1 VELIVQVAILS
12 LCKRQKDSALLGV
25 GLLPV
30 GNATLLKYH
39 IMLAQRAGASKILCH
54 IDAVPGE
61 LAQHEDF
68 ARERGM
74 AWVNIRNIAEIGA
87 HIGDEDDALIIADGY
102 YSEPALFEAFI
113 TSDETGIL
121 TADSDGAF
129 PGFER
134 LDINTLWAGLLKL
147 PGTAFATLADV
158 PDDWSLESVL
168 LRQAIA
174 DKTPMQMVTGKDI
187 DYFGLCD
194 ASAVPI
200 DLRRSISAAN
210 SAKIKWRPFERLTRF
225 SASKL
230 APILWQNTKHMLAAD
245 ILIGILCITAII
257 LAYFGIYIAAIIAV
271 FIGFFLVDILQICA
285 RPLPADNVQKY
296 RVYAVIASAFMA
308 AAISAMGFLQ
318 LITAQLFTVSI
329 LSAIG
334 LFAALQW
341 ALLQILAARQ
351 TFAKPWLQLTFDP
364 LVQTIWLI
372 AGAFFI
378 IFPQMLFLLTAM
390 QLAIITL
397 SYKVADNVALT
408 KS

>member
-1 VELIVQVAILS
+1 MRIAILS

-39 IMLAQRAGASKILCH
+39 VTLAQRAGASKILCH

-61 LAQHEDF
+61 LALHEEF

-74 AWVNIRNIAEIGA
+74 SWVNIRSIAEIGA

-102 YSEPALFEAFI
+102 YSEAALFDAFM

-147 PGTAFATLADV
+147 PGTAFANLADV

-174 DKTPMQMVTGKDI
+174 GKAPMQMVTGKDI
-187 DYFGLCD
+187 EHFGLCD
-194 ASAVPI
+194 ASTAPI
-200 DLRRSISAAN
+200 DLRRSLAASY
-210 SAKIKWRPFERLTRF
+210 SAKIKWRPFDRLTRF
-225 SASKL
+225 AAGKL
-230 APILWQNTKHMLAAD
+230 APVLWQNSNRLLGAD
-245 ILIGILCITAII
+245 ILIGFLCVLALI
-257 LAYFGIYIAAIIAV
+257 LAYLGISSAAIIAV
-271 FIGFFLVDILQICA
+271 FIGLLLGNVLKLCA
-285 RPLPADNVQKY
+285 RPLPADNIQKY
-296 RVYAVIASAFMA
+296 RIYAIIASAFMV
-308 AAISAMGFLQ
+308 AAITSMHFLQ

-329 LSAIG
+329 LTTIG
-334 LFAALQW
+334 LFAAAQW
-341 ALLQILAARQ
+341 TMLQILAARQ
-351 TFAKPWLQLTFDP
+351 TFAKPWFQLAFDP
-364 LVQTIWLI
+364 LAQTIWLI
-372 AGAFFI
+372 IGTLFP
-378 IFPQMLFLLTAM
+378 IFPQMLFLLTAV

-397 SYKVADNVALT
+397 SFKIADNVALT

>member
-1 VELIVQVAILS
+1 MRVAILS

-61 LAQHEDF
+61 LALHEEF

-74 AWVNIRNIAEIGA
+74 SWVNIRSITEIGA
-87 HIGDEDDALIIADGY
+87 HIGDEDDAIIIADGY
-102 YSEPALFEAFI
+102 YSEVALFNAFM

-147 PGTAFATLADV
+147 PGTAFANLADV

-174 DKTPMQMVTGKDI
+174 DRAPMQMVTGKDI
-187 DYFGLCD
+187 ENFALCD
-194 ASAVPI
+194 ASTAPI
-200 DLRRSISAAN
+200 DLRRSFTAPA
-210 SAKIKWRPFERLTRF
+210 SAKNIWQPFDRL
-225 SASKL
+225 SLLAASKL
-230 APILWQNTKHMLAAD
+230 APMLWKNSGRLLGAN
-245 ILIGILCITAII
+245 IIIGILCVMSLI
-257 LAYFGIYIAAIIAV
+257 LAYFGISLAAIAAT
-271 FIGFFLVDILQICA
+271 FFGYLLVRILILCA

-296 RVYAVIASAFMA
+296 RNYAIVASAFA
-308 AAISAMGFLQ
+308 VTALTAMNFLQ

-329 LSAIG
+329 LTAIG
-334 LFAALQW
+334 LFAAAQW
-341 ALLQILAARQ
+341 VLLQTLASRL
-351 TFAKPWLQLTFDP
+351 TFAKPWYQLAFDP
-364 LVQTIWLI
+364 LMQTIWLVM
-372 AGAFFI
+372 GSLLT
-378 IFPQMLFLLTAM
+378 IFPQMLFLLTFA

>member
-1 VELIVQVAILS
+1 MRVAILS
-12 LCKRQKDSALLGV
+12 LCKRQKDSALSGV

-39 IMLAQRAGASKILCH
+39 VILAQRAGASKILCH

-61 LAQHEDF
+61 LALHEEF
-68 ARERGM
+68 AREHGM
-74 AWVNIRNIAEIGA
+74 AWVNIRSIADIGA

-102 YSEPALFEAFI
+102 YSEPPLFDAFM

-129 PGFER
+129 RGFER

-174 DKTPMQMVTGKDI
+174 GKAPMQMVTGKDI
-187 DYFGLCD
+187 VHFGLCD
-194 ASAVPI
+194 ASTAPI
-200 DLRRSISAAN
+200 DLRRTLTGPN
-210 SAKIKWRPFERLTRF
+210 SAKIKWRPFDRLTRL
-225 SASKL
+225 AAANL
-230 APILWQNTKHMLAAD
+230 APILWQNSKRLLGAD
-245 ILIGILCITAII
+245 ILIGILCVMAIV
-257 LAYFGIYIAAIIAV
+257 LGYFGIATAAIIAV
-271 FIGFFLVDILQICA
+271 FIGLLLVNILKLCA
-285 RPLPADNVQKY
+285 RPLPADIIQKY
-296 RVYAVIASAFMA
+296 RVYAIMASAFIVVAVTVMN
-308 AAISAMGFLQ
+308 FLQ

-329 LSAIG
+329 LTTIG
-334 LFAALQW
+334 LFAAAQWTMLQV
-341 ALLQILAARQ
+341 LAARQ
-351 TFAKPWLQLTFDP
+351 TFAKPWFQLTFDP
-364 LVQTIWLI
+364 LVQTICLAI
-372 AGAFFI
+372 GTFFP
-378 IFPQMLFLLTAM
+378 IFPQMLFLLTAV

-397 SYKVADNVALT
+397 SFKVADNVALT